1 MKIKLKNWG
10 PVSECEFD
18 LDKSLIVIYGNNNIG
33 KSYAMQTIYLLLK
46 NLILYAQNIVHY
58 SNGLYLYFVSS
69 GKKISSSA
77 KNILVAFIQN
87 QQPEQIVDIDLL
99 SIVSKELEGEF
110 LDQLYLS
117 FENSFGT
124 FEEILKKNPE
134 FTIETSHSSCHID
147 LAKRIVHLNQ
157 DFKSVRLK
165 TSTSDFHKHRED
177 KNYYTIYVCDQK
189 INTPSEL
196 LEERVAEIK
205 KLFALDILHKVQAVY
220 YLPASRSGIYA
231 GMSSFS
237 PILALLAQNR
247 SSIRGS
253 IQIPS
258 ISEPISDYY
267 MALST
272 IKENAHDDFKDCTDE
287 IEQNILNGDV
297 QFDFNRKT
305 ILYHPAGTDLSLEMN
320 DASSMVSEIAPII
333 AFLKYIITGL
343 NRTTHSKLKKLNKNS
358 ILFIEEPEAHLHPA
372 NQISLLKSFVKL
384 SHLNVQ
390 LIMASH
396 SNYIFNQLNNMV
408 MDQQLDQTSYLPI
421 LMREQNHTTIS
432 EYMNMDEFG
441 VDDENFADVSSQ
453 LMEERDEIIARIL
466 EKTEDHPE
474 E

>member
-1 MKIKLKNWG
+1 M
-10 PVSECEFD
+10 
-18 LDKSLIVIYGNNNIG
+18 
-33 KSYAMQTIYLLLK
+33 
-46 NLILYAQNIVHY
+46 
-58 SNGLYLYFVSS
+58 
-69 GKKISSSA
+69 
-77 KNILVAFIQN
+77 
-87 QQPEQIVDIDLL
+87 
-99 SIVSKELEGEF
+99 
-110 LDQLYLS
+110 
-117 FENSFGT
+117 
-124 FEEILKKNPE
+124 
-134 FTIETSHSSCHID
+134 
-147 LAKRIVHLNQ
+147 
-157 DFKSVRLK
+157 
-165 TSTSDFHKHRED
+165 
-177 KNYYTIYVCDQK
+177 
-189 INTPSEL
+189 
-196 LEERVAEIK
+196 
-205 KLFALDILHKVQAVY
+205 
-220 YLPASRSGIYA
+220 
-231 GMSSFS
+231 
-237 PILALLAQNR
+237 
-247 SSIRGS
+247 
-253 IQIPS
+253 
-258 ISEPISDYY
+258 
-267 MALST
+267 
-272 IKENAHDDFKDCTDE
+272 
-287 IEQNILNGDV
+287 

-408 MDQQLDQTSYLPI
+408 MDQQLDQTSYLPL